1 MRFEEMILQDPEGEM
16 RVRFHP
22 ELTVL
27 SGLGA
32 PERCALTESL
42 VGAVVSGR
50 ESTTLRCTDGA
61 DHHFTIVGADGAVTA
76 HLDDGSPIAPPLARL
91 ATDPSAARSLMV
103 LGPDDVGT
111 STPAAREDE
120 PPDLRE
126 ARATLEELTA
136 ELERALGSQKAM
148 ESLQDEI
155 DRLEEELRQAHDG
168 IARREY
174 AMTLAQLE
182 RVRAEA
188 AAVQAGSAGI
198 DSDRHLLSS
207 ADAARELAAAWVEAN
222 ARVEELTARLA
233 TRHEVDASD
242 LEVLA
247 RVPAEPPAELAAVA
261 AELQEATDEHDA
273 LDHRLQELSVSKLPS
288 PSDPAVAEL
297 GLLDQGALWHAADR
311 LVEAS
316 EAMQRVQVSLGGLE
330 IDDMGPAPALV
341 AEIEQAHAD
350 VEAAERSA
358 AAARVPALAGAFAGV
373 TLAAGGL
380 ATVALLLPVGLVI
393 AAASL
398 TAGVAVPSLRRTR
411 MARVED
417 AALERAEAP
426 SYLAFHIRRVEASID
441 PKLREMVETTTLE
454 HRTAASAWSNLVG
467 EAIDVS
473 HAVALRAE
481 TEAYNQALRNLGDTA
496 DEIEQLR
503 RELEEQAAPR
513 VAALRDEVARFT
525 EPYLLDERDLAD
537 VATVWS
543 SVQRQC
549 EIGAAARAHIELD
562 DAQVD
567 EQKASSRLE
576 DLLLQLG
583 FDAGPLDARVGALEW
598 AVTRAAEREDAR
610 ANARPIVELE
620 AELRELEAA
629 ADALRRPEWATVTAA
644 DAETPDIP
652 ELEARRAHLLSQLTE
667 THAEVDVDRLADRKA
682 AVERRV
688 AALEARYGPHDA
700 AGDPE
705 AIAELLKNL
714 LDRLRAACSAGPDGD
729 PVPVLLDEVL
739 LRVPADRKWDLLD
752 VLQRQAEQQQL
763 VYLSDDAF
771 VAAWARQRALDGAIT
786 LLETVPEAS

>member
-42 VGAVVSGR
+42 LGAVMSGR

-61 DHHFTIVGADGAVTA
+61 DHHFTIVGADGGVTA

-91 ATDPSAARSLMV
+91 AEDPSAVRSLMV

-111 STPAAREDE
+111 SKPASREDE

-126 ARATLEELTA
+126 ARATLDELTA
-136 ELERALGSQKAM
+136 ELERALGSQQAM
-148 ESLQDEI
+148 EALQDEI

-198 DSDRHLLSS
+198 DADRHLLSS
-207 ADAARELAAAWVEAN
+207 ADTARELAAAWAEAN

-242 LEVLA
+242 LEALA
-247 RVPAEPPAELAAVA
+247 HVPAEPPAELAAVA
-261 AELQEATDEHDA
+261 ADLQEATDEHDA

-297 GLLDQGALWHAADR
+297 GLLDQDALWQAAER

-350 VEAAERSA
+350 VEAAERAA
-358 AAARVPALAGAFAGV
+358 AAARVPALGGAFAGV
-373 TLAAGGL
+373 SLAAGGL
-380 ATVALLLPVGLVI
+380 ASVALLLPVGLVI

-398 TAGVAVPSLRRTR
+398 IAGVVLPALRRSR
-411 MARVED
+411 MVRIEN
-417 AALERAEAP
+417 AALECAEAP

-454 HRTAASAWSNLVG
+454 HRTAAAAWANLVG
-467 EAIDVS
+467 EVIDVS
-473 HAVALRAE
+473 HAVALRDE

-513 VAALRDEVARFT
+513 VAALRDELARLT
-525 EPYLLDERDLAD
+525 EPYLLDDRDLAD
-537 VATVWS
+537 VVTVWS

-562 DAQVD
+562 DARVD

-610 ANARPIVELE
+610 ANARPIDELE
-620 AELRELEAA
+620 AELRQLEAA

-652 ELEARRAHLLSQLTE
+652 ELEARRAHLMSQLTE
-667 THAEVDVDRLADRKA
+667 AHAEVDVERLADRKA

-688 AALEARYGPHDA
+688 AALEARYGAHDA

-705 AIAELLKNL
+705 AIAELQKNL
-714 LDRLRAACSAGPDGD
+714 LGRLTAASSAGPDGD

-752 VLQRQAEQQQL
+752 VLHRHAEQHQL